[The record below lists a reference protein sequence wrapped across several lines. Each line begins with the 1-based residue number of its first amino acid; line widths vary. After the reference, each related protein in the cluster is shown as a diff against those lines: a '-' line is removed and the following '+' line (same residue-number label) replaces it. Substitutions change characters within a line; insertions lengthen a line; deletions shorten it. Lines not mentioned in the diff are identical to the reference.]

1 MSATSAPREPR
12 RVLLMSQRAD
22 FFGGGQRSLLDM
34 ACVLR
39 GSPYTPL
46 VLLPG
51 PGPLQTALRSAG
63 VDTRAIRLP
72 PLGLASAV
80 DAARAIGALARLVR
94 REEVVVLH
102 SDAPRAAA
110 YAGFA
115 ARLTRRAHLWHL
127 RASVTRS
134 PLADRAILAL
144 TDRVVAVSRAAAARS
159 APVARFRDKEIVPT
173 GIPAAAH
180 LEPRAARL
188 ELGLPQDVFIAAVVG
203 RVEPDKGGDDAIAA
217 FTALR
222 TAQPGALLAFLGSL
236 ETQDRWVATLR
247 ARAAA
252 AGIGDAVHF
261 LGERPGAARLFP
273 AFDLVLH
280 PSRHEA
286 LPRVLIEALQA
297 GVPPLAYA
305 VGGVPEVIEDARTGV
320 LVEPG
325 DARALASA
333 LAALASN
340 PLRRARLARAGRER
354 ARDRFSIQA
363 MGRALVRIYSELCG
377 TAPEAAREAAA

>member
-1 MSATSAPREPR
+1 
-12 RVLLMSQRAD
+12 MSQRAD

-34 ACVLR
+34 ARVLR

-51 PGPLQTALRSAG
+51 AGPLQAALRSAG
-63 VDTRAIRLP
+63 VDTRIVRLP
-72 PLGLASAV
+72 PLGPASAL
-80 DAARAIGALARLVR
+80 DAARAIGTLARLVR
-94 REEVVVLH
+94 RDTVAVLH
-102 SDAPRAAA
+102 SDAPRAAL
-110 YAGFA
+110 YAGVA

-144 TDRVVAVSRAAAARS
+144 TDRVVAVSRAAATRS
-159 APVARFRDKEIVPT
+159 APVARFRDKDIVPT
-173 GIPAAAH
+173 GIPVAAH
-180 LEPRAARL
+180 LDPLAARL
-188 ELGLPQDVFIAAVVG
+188 DLGLPPDVFVAGVVG

-217 FTALR
+217 FAALR
-222 TAQPGALLAFLGSL
+222 AAQPGALLVFLGSL

-247 ARAAA
+247 AQAAA
-252 AGIGDAVHF
+252 AGFAEAVHF
-261 LGERPGAARLFP
+261 LGERPGAARLLP

-297 GVPPLAYA
+297 GVPPVAYA

-320 LVEPG
+320 LVAPG

-340 PLRRARLARAGRER
+340 PLRRARLARAGKER
-354 ARDRFSIQA
+354 ARERFSIQA

-377 TAPEAAREAAA
+377 TAPAAAREAAA

>member
-1 MSATSAPREPR
+1 
-12 RVLLMSQRAD
+12 MSQRAD

-34 ACVLR
+34 ARVLR
-39 GSPYTPL
+39 GSPYAPL

-51 PGPLQTALRSAG
+51 PGPLQSALRSAG
-63 VDTRAIRLP
+63 VDTRAVHLP
-72 PLGLASAV
+72 PLGPGTAV
-80 DAARAIGALARLVR
+80 AAARAVGALARLVR
-94 REEVVVLH
+94 QERIAVLH
-102 SDAPRAAA
+102 SDAPRAAL

-115 ARLTRRAHLWHL
+115 ARLTRRPHLWHL

-144 TDRVVAVSRAAAARS
+144 TDRVVAVSRAAATRS
-159 APVARFRDKEIVPT
+159 APMARFRRKEIVPT
-173 GIPAAAH
+173 GIPVVEH

-188 ELGLPQDVFIAAVVG
+188 DLGLPQDVFVAGVVG
-203 RVEPDKGGDDAIAA
+203 RVEPDKGGDDAIEAIA
-217 FTALR
+217 ALR
-222 TAQPGALLAFLGSL
+222 TTQPGALLAFLGSC
-236 ETQDRWVATLR
+236 ETQDRWIATLR
-247 ARAAA
+247 AQAAA
-252 AGIGDAVHF
+252 AGIGDAVLF
-261 LGERPGAARLFP
+261 LDERPGAARLLP

-297 GVPPLAYA
+297 GVPAVAYA
-305 VGGVPEVIEDARTGV
+305 VGGVPEVIEDARTGI
-320 LVEPG
+320 LVAPG

-333 LAALASN
+333 VAALASN

-363 MGRALVRIYSELCG
+363 MGRALVRIYSDLCG
-377 TAPEAAREAAA
+377 TTSEAAREAAA